1 MCKKIF
7 VDMDGTLY
15 KWDEHL
21 DAQDKLYK
29 KGYFL
34 TCRPHL
40 KMIEGIKTFIKRNPD
55 VEVFILSSYFDDSL
69 YARREKD
76 LSLDYFLPEIK
87 RENRIFV
94 PYGTIKAE
102 FAAMHQKVGKIDET
116 CFLLDDYSKNL
127 HEWETCGGVGI
138 KCKTKINGTK
148 GSWHGNTIY
157 YKEDDITIAETLEKI
172 MGISKSNCRKAS

>member
-1 MCKKIF
+1 MCKKLF

-21 DAQDKLYK
+21 DDKEKLYK
-29 KGYFL
+29 KGYFI

-40 KMIEGIKTFIKRNPD
+40 KMIEGIKTFIKNNPD
-55 VEVFILSSYFDDSL
+55 VEVFILSAYFDDSL

-76 LSLDYFLPEIK
+76 MSLDYFLPEIK
-87 RENRIFV
+87 RENRIYV

-102 FAAMHQKVGKIDET
+102 FAAMHQKVGKIDDT

-127 HEWETCGGVGI
+127 HEWEAYGGIGI

-148 GSWHGNTIY
+148 GTWHGPQIY
-157 YKEDDITIAETLEKI
+157 YKEDDITIAETLKSY
-172 MGISKSNCRKAS
+172 MSGVSKNCA

>member
-1 MCKKIF
+1 MCKKLF

-21 DAQDKLYK
+21 DDKEKLYK
-29 KGYFL
+29 KGYFI

-40 KMIEGIKTFIKRNPD
+40 KMIEGIKTFIKNNPD
-55 VEVFILSSYFDDSL
+55 VEVFILSAYFDDSL

-76 LSLDYFLPEIK
+76 MSLDYFLPEIK
-87 RENRIFV
+87 RENRIYV

-102 FAAMHQKVGKIDET
+102 FAAMHQKVGKIDDT

-127 HEWETCGGVGI
+127 HEWEAYGGIGI

-148 GSWHGNTIY
+148 GTWHGPQIY
-157 YKEDDITIAETLEKI
+157 YKEDDITIAETLNSY
-172 MGISKSNCRKAS
+172 MSDVSKNCA

>member
-1 MCKKIF
+1 
-7 VDMDGTLY
+7 MDGTLY

-21 DAQDKLYK
+21 DDKEKLYK
-29 KGYFL
+29 KGYFI

-40 KMIEGIKTFIKRNPD
+40 KMIEGIKTFIKNNSD
-55 VEVFILSSYFDDSL
+55 VEVFILSAYFDDSL

-76 LSLDYFLPEIK
+76 MSLDYFLPEIK
-87 RENRIFV
+87 RENRIYV

-102 FAAMHQKVGKIDET
+102 FAAMHQKVGKIDDT

-127 HEWETCGGVGI
+127 HEWEAYGGIGI

-148 GSWHGNTIY
+148 GTWHGPQIY
-157 YKEDDITIAETLEKI
+157 YKEDDITIAETLKSY
-172 MGISKSNCRKAS
+172 MSDVSKNCA